1 MLEWDNTMEEVF
13 EGLETVVNIYN
24 EGARVRR
31 AVGEAP
37 THTSRVSHKT
47 VQLRIPFSEHAWE
60 TEARG
65 KYCKKEDKT
74 ISYRRF

>member
-13 EGLETVVNIYN
+13 EGLETVVNIYD

-31 AVGEAP
+31 AVREAP

-47 VQLRIPFSEHAWE
+47 AQLRIPFSEHAWE
-60 TEARG
+60 TEAGGKILQKRG
-65 KYCKKEDKT
+65 
-74 ISYRRF
+74 

>member
-1 MLEWDNTMEEVF
+1 MLEWDNSMEEVF
-13 EGLETVVNIYN
+13 EGLETVVNIYDG
-24 EGARVRR
+24 ERARVRR

-60 TEARG
+60 TEAGGKILQKRG
-65 KYCKKEDKT
+65 
-74 ISYRRF
+74 